1 MYYQRQNHEMM
12 ISLRQEYIQEFAD
25 YLYDRENAPGT
36 IRKYQTDVRTF
47 YDFLKKDLKVTK
59 RRLVEYK
66 EWLQD
71 VYALSSANS
80 MLAALNQFLD
90 FLGASRLK
98 VRRIKIQNPP
108 FSQGENMLSEKEYSQ
123 LINTAEKLGKKQLAL
138 ILETI
143 GSTGIRVSELQ
154 YFTVENVK
162 RGCVEVRNKG
172 KHRMI
177 LIPSPLRSKLLD
189 YSKKQG
195 INSGVLFRTRTG
207 RAKNRSNV
215 WKEMKC
221 LAKNAGV
228 NPQKVFPHNFRH
240 FFASSFYQM
249 TKNLVHLADILGH
262 SSLEVTR
269 GYARSS
275 LADCMKDLD
284 GLYSIHQKNITEQHN
299 NNYVVKIN
307 DNNNLSPFWHF

>member
-1 MYYQRQNHEMM
+1 
-12 ISLRQEYIQEFAD
+12 
-25 YLYDRENAPGT
+25 
-36 IRKYQTDVRTF
+36 
-47 YDFLKKDLKVTK
+47 
-59 RRLVEYK
+59 
-66 EWLQD
+66 
-71 VYALSSANS
+71 
-80 MLAALNQFLD
+80 
-90 FLGASRLK
+90 
-98 VRRIKIQNPP
+98 
-108 FSQGENMLSEKEYSQ
+108 
-123 LINTAEKLGKKQLAL
+123 
-138 ILETI
+138 
-143 GSTGIRVSELQ
+143 
-154 YFTVENVK
+154 
-162 RGCVEVRNKG
+162 
-172 KHRMI
+172 
-177 LIPSPLRSKLLD
+177 
-189 YSKKQG
+189 
-195 INSGVLFRTRTG
+195 
-207 RAKNRSNV
+207 
-215 WKEMKC
+215 MKC